1 MIHTLLRSIYFKI
14 SQTEVMWREFLF
26 KMGRSSK
33 RPSES
38 CSSDEDDDTCDSDS
52 SGASGHYSFGN
63 SEPRSPSRFSSFA
76 QRQSDSATVMAES
89 SNGWR
94 EKFEFTLSLIREPR
108 YLLAETLVAEQ
119 LKLTLK
125 QQAYRLEQLLLHQT
139 IQEEQQAATSSK
151 G

>member
-1 MIHTLLRSIYFKI
+1 
-14 SQTEVMWREFLF
+14 
-26 KMGRSSK
+26 
-33 RPSES
+33 
-38 CSSDEDDDTCDSDS
+38 
-52 SGASGHYSFGN
+52 
-63 SEPRSPSRFSSFA
+63 
-76 QRQSDSATVMAES
+76 MAES